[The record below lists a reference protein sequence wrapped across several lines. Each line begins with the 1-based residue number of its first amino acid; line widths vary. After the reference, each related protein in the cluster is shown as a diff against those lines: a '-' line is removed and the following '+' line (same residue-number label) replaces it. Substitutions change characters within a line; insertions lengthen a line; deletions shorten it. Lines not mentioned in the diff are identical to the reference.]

1 MKKKFKVKSLKL
13 KVLIF
18 TFLLVTCHLSLV
30 TCVDA
35 KVYIDI
41 TSPAFR
47 KLPISLTVTGH
58 REGREILEVVKNDLD
73 FTGIFY
79 PIEQG
84 APGAELSARIEVKT
98 SNEIIADVFVV
109 DLLENKEILRKRYNA
124 PAKLLRAVAH
134 SISDDVFK
142 IVTGQNGVFRT
153 KLAYVIDYGVEK
165 ELHIMD
171 WDGYNSQRI
180 VSKGLN
186 LSPQWSHDG
195 SHIAYSSQR
204 DRNWGI
210 YMMNLTAYK
219 EKRLFSS
226 QSLNLAGGFSPDGLL
241 SFSSSKEGSQEI
253 YVIYPNDGWTKKL
266 TNSSG
271 INVSPVFS
279 PDGSHIAFVSN
290 RGGSP
295 QIYVM
300 KFNGNSPK
308 RLTFEGSYNTSPAWS
323 LRGDWIAFVGR
334 KNGHNQIFL
343 IKLDGSEMRQL
354 TDKGNNENP
363 TFSPDG
369 MFLAFDSDR
378 DGSKGIY
385 IMRVNGEGVKRIT
398 PKDIKAMSPK
408 WSPYNKSKK

>member
-1 MKKKFKVKSLKL
+1 C
-13 KVLIF
+13 
-18 TFLLVTCHLSLV
+18 LLLTA
-30 TCVDA
+30 VDA

-41 TSPAFR
+41 TAPALR
-47 KLPISLTVTGH
+47 KLPISLAVTGH
-58 REGREILEVVKNDLD
+58 QEGREILGIVKNNLN

-79 PIEQG
+79 PLEQG
-84 APGAELSARIEVKT
+84 APGAELSVRIEAKT
-98 SNEIIADVFVV
+98 SNGIIADVFVV
-109 DLLENKEILRKRYNA
+109 DLLENKEILRKRYSA

-134 SISDDVFK
+134 SISNDIFK

-171 WDGYNSQRI
+171 WDGYNSQRL

-186 LSPQWSHDG
+186 LSPHWSHDG
-195 SHIAYSSQR
+195 SYIAYSSQR
-204 DRNWGI
+204 DRSWEI
-210 YMMNLTAYK
+210 YIMNLTTYK
-219 EKRLFSS
+219 EKRLFSAEG
-226 QSLNLAGGFSPDGLL
+226 LNLSGGFSPDGLL
-241 SFSSSKEGSQEI
+241 SFSSSKEGRQEI
-253 YVIYPNDGWTKKL
+253 YVIHHKDGWIKRL
-266 TNSSG
+266 TNSLA

-300 KFNGNSPK
+300 KSDGNSPK

-323 LRGDWIAFVGR
+323 PRGDWIAFVGR
-334 KNGHNQIFL
+334 KGGHSQIFL
-343 IKLDGSEMRQL
+343 IKWDGSEMRQL

-369 MFLAFDSDR
+369 VFLAFDSDR

-385 IMRVNGEGVKRIT
+385 ITRINGEGVKRIT
-398 PKDIKAMSPK
+398 PKGIKATSPK
-408 WSPYNKSKK
+408 WSTYIK